1 MGSEPD
7 RQHSAETEKSVLGE
21 ESVGPSESGST
32 PLEDRSETWLGQ
44 AYPTITNLAT
54 QAHTLCRIHI
64 DRHS

>member
-32 PLEDRSETWLGQ
+32 PLEDRSETWWRPGLPNHNFLG
-44 AYPTITNLAT
+44 YPSSYSV
-54 QAHTLCRIHI
+54 Q
-64 DRHS
+64 DPY

>member
-32 PLEDRSETWLGQ
+32 PLEDRSETWWRPGLPNHNFLS
-44 AYPTITNLAT
+44 YPSSYSV
-54 QAHTLCRIHI
+54 QGPY
-64 DRHS
+64 

>member
-32 PLEDRSETWLGQ
+32 PLDFFDLPSSPSLES
-44 AYPTITNLAT
+44 
-54 QAHTLCRIHI
+54 TLCSHHNSNLI
-64 DRHS
+64 

>member
-32 PLEDRSETWLGQ
+32 PLEDRSETWWRPG
-44 AYPTITNLAT
+44 PT
-54 QAHTLCRIHI
+54 QP
-64 DRHS
+64 

>member
-32 PLEDRSETWLGQ
+32 PLEDRSETWWRLSL
-44 AYPTITNLAT
+44 TNLNFLGYPST
-54 QAHTLCRIHI
+54 YFVWGLY
-64 DRHS
+64 